1 MLMIILATFLVI
13 ILLTD
18 NTYLNTHIFIR
29 TITHC
34 DSETSEKQQIQ
45 AGQQGHINDTDN
57 YVYLKL

>member
-1 MLMIILATFLVI
+1 
-13 ILLTD
+13 LTD